1 MQRRSVLLFVA
12 LVVLAF
18 AAALMRKRAAPEPDS
33 VLSGSGLPGS
43 GLPAGA
49 LSAGALASANQPAV
63 VEPTG
68 DPPAE
73 PGAPTP
79 LDPQAPPAAQP
90 GESASADPQLPA
102 DAPRQVGFG
111 VVLVEYRGAQG
122 ASKAARTRAE
132 AAAKAEELR
141 ALADKDFASAV
152 KSGDKGSMDNAGSMP
167 RGILEPGPERVLFGL
182 RVGEV
187 GGPVDTPRGYWVVK
201 RLE

>member
-1 MQRRSVLLFVA
+1 MQRRSVLLLIAFVA
-12 LVVLAF
+12 LAF
-18 AAALMRKRAAPEPDS
+18 AAALMRKRADPGSVASRPASSAAAPAGSAASLSTSAVSEAASPSADPAGDPVPPVEPQPPPA
-33 VLSGSGLPGS
+33 GLPSELPS
-43 GLPAGA
+43 G
-49 LSAGALASANQPAV
+49 
-63 VEPTG
+63 
-68 DPPAE
+68 
-73 PGAPTP
+73 
-79 LDPQAPPAAQP
+79 
-90 GESASADPQLPA
+90 DPQLPA

-122 ASKAARTRAE
+122 ASKAARTRSE

-201 RLE
+201 RLD

>member
-12 LVVLAF
+12 LVALAF
-18 AAALMRKRAAPEPDS
+18 AAALMRKRAAPEPTAVAPGPAPALS
-33 VLSGSGLPGS
+33 SSGSAAALGS
-43 GLPAGA
+43 VAA
-49 LSAGALASANQPAV
+49 
-63 VEPTG
+63 
-68 DPPAE
+68 PAE
-73 PGAPTP
+73 PLGET
-79 LDPQAPPAAQP
+79 DAPPAATAEPPEAAPPAEQP
-90 GESASADPQLPA
+90 SADPSLPA

-122 ASKAARTRAE
+122 ASKTARARTE
-132 AAAKAEELR
+132 AAAKAAELR
-141 ALADKDFASAV
+141 ALADKDFAAAV

>member
-1 MQRRSVLLFVA
+1 MQRRSVLLFVS
-12 LVVLAF
+12 LVALAF
-18 AAALMRKRAAPEPDS
+18 AAALMRKRAAPEPES
-33 VLSGSGLPGS
+33 ALPGS
-43 GLPAGA
+43 GPPVTE
-49 LSAGALASANQPAV
+49 LSAAASSSTSQVAPLAPTV
-63 VEPTG
+63 DPLGEP
-68 DPPAE
+68 E
-73 PGAPTP
+73 APTP
-79 LDPQAPPAAQP
+79 LEPPLPSAGQP
-90 GESASADPQLPA
+90 SEPASADSLLPA

-111 VVLVEYRGAQG
+111 VVLIEYRGAQG
-122 ASKAARTRAE
+122 ATKAARSRAE

-167 RGILEPGPERVLFGL
+167 RGILEPGPERVLFSL

>member
-1 MQRRSVLLFVA
+1 MLFVA
-12 LVVLAF
+12 LVALAF
-18 AAALMRKRAAPEPDS
+18 AAALMRKRATPEP
-33 VLSGSGLPGS
+33 GTGLPGS
-43 GLPAGA
+43 SLSSPALPGSAPLGSAVPEPGA
-49 LSAGALASANQPAV
+49 SSGSGAPV
-63 VEPTG
+63 GEPG
-68 DPPAE
+68 PSMPAE
-73 PGAPTP
+73 PQEAVVGP
-79 LDPQAPPAAQP
+79 L
-90 GESASADPQLPA
+90 GESAPADAQPSMDAQLPA

-132 AAAKAEELR
+132 AAAKAEQLR
-141 ALADKDFASAV
+141 ALADKDFAAAV

>member
-1 MQRRSVLLFVA
+1 MQRRSVLLLVA
-12 LVVLAF
+12 LVALAF
-18 AAALMRKRAAPEPDS
+18 AAALMRKRAAPEPPS
-33 VLSGSGLPGS
+33 AAQLAALAPSGSAAALGS
-43 GLPAGA
+43 VAAPAEPLA
-49 LSAGALASANQPAV
+49 EADAPPPATAEQPESA
-63 VEPTG
+63 
-68 DPPAE
+68 PPAE
-73 PGAPTP
+73 QPPG
-79 LDPQAPPAAQP
+79 DP
-90 GESASADPQLPA
+90 SLPA

-122 ASKAARTRAE
+122 ASKVARTRSE
-132 AAAKAEELR
+132 AAAKAAELR
-141 ALADKDFASAV
+141 ALADKDFAAAV